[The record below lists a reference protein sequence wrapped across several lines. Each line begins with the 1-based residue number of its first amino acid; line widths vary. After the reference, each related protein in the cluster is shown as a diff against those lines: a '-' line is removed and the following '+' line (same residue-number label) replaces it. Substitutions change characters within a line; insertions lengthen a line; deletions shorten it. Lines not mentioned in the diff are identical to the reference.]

1 VHTRIMPDKRF
12 RQHSRNSV
20 FGFLRRCMSGLISLW
35 IGIGFPIACLTLLY
49 ALHSRHNWVSSL
61 MDKYPLL
68 FVVTLASFI
77 GPLLIVGWWMYG
89 WQRKAPRQWHDAAP
103 GKPADSQRHY

>member
-1 VHTRIMPDKRF
+1 M
-12 RQHSRNSV
+12 
-20 FGFLRRCMSGLISLW
+20 
-35 IGIGFPIACLTLLY
+35 GIGFPIACLTLLY
-49 ALHSRHNWVSSL
+49 AVHSRHNWASSL
-61 MDKYPLL
+61 MGKHPLL

-103 GKPADSQRHY
+103 GKPADSQRHYPDEVFNTPNASHFDPGRSR

>member
-1 VHTRIMPDKRF
+1 
-12 RQHSRNSV
+12 
-20 FGFLRRCMSGLISLW
+20 MSALINLW
-35 IGIGFPIACLTLLY
+35 MGVGFPIACLTLLY
-49 ALHSRHNWVSSL
+49 AFHSRHNWVSSL

-68 FVVTLASFI
+68 LVVTLASFI

-89 WQRKAPRQWHDAAP
+89 WQRKAPPQWHDAAP

>member
-1 VHTRIMPDKRF
+1 
-12 RQHSRNSV
+12 
-20 FGFLRRCMSGLISLW
+20 MSALINLW
-35 IGIGFPIACLTLLY
+35 MRVGFPIACLTLLY
-49 ALHSRHNWVSSL
+49 AFHSRHNWVSSL

-68 FVVTLASFI
+68 LVVTLASFI

-103 GKPADSQRHY
+103 GTPAETQRHYPDEVFNTHNASHFDPGRSR